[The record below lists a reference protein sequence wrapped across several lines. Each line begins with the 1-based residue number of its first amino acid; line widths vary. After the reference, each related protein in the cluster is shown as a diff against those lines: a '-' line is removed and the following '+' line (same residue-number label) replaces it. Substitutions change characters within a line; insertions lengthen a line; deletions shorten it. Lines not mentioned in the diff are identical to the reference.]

1 MAESSVESASGTTT
15 YLMEVTGWNNAVHMP
30 NLRGFLLLT
39 VNIISDVKSVL
50 FLLMERECNASI
62 SVWSLCFK

>member
-50 FLLMERECNASI
+50 LMERECNASI